1 MADGTVEGRG
11 SRKGGLS
18 GEDTSVDAL
27 PEAPHELGEAGL
39 HGEDIPGEDSPEA
52 LRELFEAALR
62 GEDPPGDDSPEAL
75 RELVEAALGGENAS
89 AGDPPEA
96 LREPVEADADW
107 IWETD
112 AELRFSWLSESYQT
126 ATGIDPASILGRFRF
141 DFLKQMVHGNR
152 HAAAHLED
160 LQAHRP
166 FRDFVY
172 ELKGG
177 RPGCRW
183 VSITGFPQ
191 FAGEGEFTG
200 YRGIGRNVTALAG
213 ALDELRQG
221 KNDSPAVGESAQHL
235 ADLERTMDAM
245 HMGVVLL
252 DAKLDTVI
260 VNKAYRELSRIP
272 DGAVT
277 VGAPFSLLMEL
288 NRRNGIYGDLDE
300 PQWQHYLAT
309 RFEEIRAGS
318 VAPREFTHANGR
330 TMMFSVTA
338 LSGGKR
344 LLTYYDVTEL
354 KLRDAEIVDA
364 NARAAET
371 FANLRTMVDQMPIG
385 VLVVD
390 ADMRAEVINR
400 AFYDFWQID
409 ARRAE
414 IGCSFR
420 ELMEASRDID
430 PFGSDDAT
438 WQQHIVEREAEI
450 RAGTA
455 GSRQFPRNDGRTLIS
470 SMAPL
475 AGGKRLISYVDVT
488 QMKDREAELAE
499 ALEKSRLA
507 EAVINAVEDPIFVKD
522 DHLRFVFV
530 NEAFSALFG
539 QTPQAMLGRPGGDF
553 LREKDAALFEDSE
566 RAVLATG
573 APYEV
578 EENFEVEGARRSRI
592 VRKNRVGMPSGR
604 NYVAGFLFDIS
615 DMKRRET
622 EAEDARK
629 NLATVLESLPA
640 AVIIYDRDDKFVFA
654 NRKLQDTLPAL
665 KPAWQPGRSFREAL
679 ELGHSVGYFR
689 SSGDPEI
696 DRLYD
701 GDRDVWLNAILARY
715 RLPNS
720 SYERRNPDGRWYQ
733 VYDMRTEDGTFI
745 GVRVDISE
753 IKSREKALQDSMR
766 QIDLFRHVMD
776 ELPVAAFIKAHD
788 LSIEFVNKAW
798 CAITG
803 LAKEDVIGRTDRELF
818 GADDAES
825 YSHDDTEV
833 VVTGAVREVEE
844 PVTHRDGTLRQ
855 LMTRK
860 SRLVALDGSV
870 HLVGS
875 STDITEVKARE
886 QALQESM
893 RENEVFRSLI
903 DNVPVSIY
911 AKRSDLRQF
920 YVNKGWCDLTGL
932 SKDEAIGKTDVEIF
946 GSDGEAFVAGDMAV
960 LRTGETQ
967 EIEETVTLADGSV
980 RHQFA
985 RKGAMIASDGSLYL
999 IGSTTDITELKMRE
1013 AELREARQRAVL
1025 ADRAKSEFLANMSHE
1040 IRTPMNGVLG
1050 MAELLAKSDLDP
1062 KQKTF
1067 TDIIVKSGNA
1077 LLTIINDI
1085 LDFSKI
1091 DAGQLVLDPAP
1102 FNLPEAIEDVAT
1114 LVSTRAKEKDLEL
1127 IVRVEPGLES
1137 LFIGDVGRIRQI
1149 VTNLLGNAVK
1159 FTDEGHVLV
1168 DVTGER
1174 VVAGTKLTIS
1184 VTDTGIGIP
1193 EEKQKQV
1200 FEKFSQVDTSST
1212 RRHEGTGLG
1221 LAITSRLVEL
1231 MGGEI
1236 GVESAEGK
1244 GSTFWF
1250 TVTLP
1255 RAGQQGG
1262 RRIMPVDVTGARVL
1276 IVDDNAVNRSILTE
1290 QMVSW
1295 TFDSCAAE
1303 SGPEGLKVL
1312 VAAAAYG
1319 VPVDCVVLDYQM
1331 PGMSGAEMARIV
1343 RNTAGLADTP
1353 IIMLT
1358 SVDQSLANTSYRDL
1372 DIDAQLIKPARSS
1385 VLLETLVATIQRHRH
1400 STTDGYVP
1408 AAVSI
1413 ASGETVQPVSAPT
1426 VRAASE
1432 RAQLHPPPVRARA
1445 RSGGDER
1452 RLDILVAEDNEV
1464 NQMVFTQ
1471 IIGETGYSFEIVGN
1485 GRKALDAFGRLN
1497 PRMILM
1503 DVSMPEMNGLEA
1515 TGAIRRLE
1523 EESGTHIPIVGVT
1536 AHALKG
1542 DRERCLEAGMDDYL
1556 PKPISPKALLEKVER
1571 WVGSS
1576 HEARR
1581 DAG

>member
-1 MADGTVEGRG
+1 MLLGHIPPTNRGGGFGLGFRGGDGMAEADEAIGTRGKRGTRKSTSHGDGA
-11 SRKGGLS
+11 LS
-18 GEDTSVDAL
+18 HAADMDSADAL
-27 PEAPHELGEAGL
+27 
-39 HGEDIPGEDSPEA
+39 
-52 LRELFEAALR
+52 RQ
-62 GEDPPGDDSPEAL
+62 
-75 RELVEAALGGENAS
+75 LVEAS
-89 AGDPPEA
+89 S
-96 LREPVEADADW
+96 DW

-112 AELRFSWLSESYQT
+112 AELRFSWLSQNYQA
-126 ATGIDPASILGRFRF
+126 ATGIDPADVLGRFRF
-141 DFLKQMVHGNR
+141 DFLKQVLNGDR
-152 HAAAHLED
+152 SAAAHLED

-177 RPGCRW
+177 RADCRW
-183 VSITGFPQ
+183 VLITGFPRFDDGGQ
-191 FAGEGEFTG
+191 FTG
-200 YRGIGRNVTALAG
+200 YRGIGRNVTALAD
-213 ALDELRQG
+213 AFENLEQG
-221 KNDSPAVGESAQHL
+221 PPAGGEPAQYL

-252 DAKLDTVI
+252 DARLDTLI
-260 VNKAYRELSRIP
+260 VNKAYRDLSRIP

-277 VGAPFSLLMEL
+277 VGAPFSLLMDL
-288 NRRNGIYGDLDE
+288 NRRNGIYGDIDE
-300 PQWQHYLAT
+300 QQWQRYLAT
-309 RFEEIRAGS
+309 RIEEIRAGS
-318 VAPREFTHANGR
+318 VAPREFSHANGR

-344 LLTYYDVTEL
+344 LLTYYEVTEV
-354 KLRDAEIVDA
+354 KRRDTEIESA
-364 NARAAET
+364 NAKIAET

-385 VLVVD
+385 VLVLD

-409 ARRAE
+409 PRRAE

-420 ELMEASRDID
+420 DLMDASRDVD
-430 PFGSDDAT
+430 PYGSDDAT
-438 WQQHIVEREAEI
+438 WQRHIADREAEI

-475 AGGKRLISYVDVT
+475 AGGRRLISYVDVT
-488 QMKDREAELAE
+488 DMKDREAELAD
-499 ALEKSRLA
+499 ALEKARLA
-507 EAVINAVEDPIFVKD
+507 EAVINAVKDPIFVKD
-522 DHLRFVFV
+522 DNLRFVFV
-530 NEAFSALFG
+530 NEAFASLFG
-539 QTPQAMLGRPGGDF
+539 QSPRAMLGKPGGDF
-553 LREKDAALFEDSE
+553 LALNDVALFEQSE
-566 RAVLATG
+566 RDVLATG
-573 APYEV
+573 RPYEV
-578 EENFEVEGARRSRI
+578 EENFEADGAGRSRI
-592 VRKNRVGMPSGR
+592 VRKSRVGMASGR
-604 NYVAGFLFDIS
+604 NYVAGFIFDIS

-665 KPAWQPGRSFREAL
+665 KPVWQAGCTFREAL
-679 ELGHSVGYFR
+679 ALGHSVGYFR
-689 SSGDPEI
+689 LCGDPEV
-696 DRLYD
+696 DKLYD
-701 GDRDVWLNAILARY
+701 SDPERWLDGILARY

-720 SYERRNPDGRWYQ
+720 SYERLNPDGRWYQ

-753 IKSREKALQDSMR
+753 IKSREKALQESMR
-766 QIDLFRHVMD
+766 QIDLFRHVLD
-776 ELPVAAFIKAHD
+776 ELPVAAFIKAQD

-798 CAITG
+798 CALTG
-803 LAKEDVIGRTDRELF
+803 IAKEDVIGRTDRQLF
-818 GADDAES
+818 GAEDAES

-833 VVTGAVREVEE
+833 VVTGRVREIEE

-886 QALQESM
+886 RALEESM

-932 SKDEAIGKTDVEIF
+932 SREYALGKTDIEIF
-946 GSDGEAFVAGDMAV
+946 GQDGEAFVNSDLAV
-960 LRTGETQ
+960 LRSGETQ
-967 EIEETVTLADGSV
+967 EVEETVTLADGSV

-1050 MAELLAKSDLDP
+1050 MAELLAKSNLDP

-1091 DAGQLVLDPAP
+1091 DAGQMVLDPAP
-1102 FNLPEAIEDVAT
+1102 FNLAEAIEDVAT

-1127 IVRVEPGLES
+1127 IVRVEPRLES
-1137 LFIGDVGRIRQI
+1137 MFIGDVGRIRQI
-1149 VTNLLGNAVK
+1149 VTNLVGNAVK

-1174 VVAGTKLTIS
+1174 VPTGTKLTIS

-1193 EEKQKQV
+1193 EQKLKLV

-1221 LAITSRLVEL
+1221 LAITSRLVDL
-1231 MGGEI
+1231 MGGDM

-1255 RAGQQGG
+1255 SAGQQDGQ
-1262 RRIMPVDVTGARVL
+1262 RIMPVDVTGARVL
-1276 IVDDNAVNRSILTE
+1276 IVDDNAVNRAILTE
-1290 QMVSW
+1290 QMASW

-1303 SGPEGLKVL
+1303 SGAEGLKVL
-1312 VAAAAYG
+1312 FAAAAYD

-1343 RNTAGLADTP
+1343 RNTAGLAETP

-1372 DIDAQLIKPARSS
+1372 GIDAQLIKPARSS

-1400 STTDGYVP
+1400 ATGGEAERLAADGPRNDVP
-1408 AAVSI
+1408 
-1413 ASGETVQPVSAPT
+1413 
-1426 VRAASE
+1426 R
-1432 RAQLHPPPVRARA
+1432 PPPSTPSAQRALLQPPAVRPRLPATGG
-1445 RSGGDER
+1445 GGD

-1471 IIGETGYSFEIVGN
+1471 ILGETGYGFEIVGN

-1497 PRMILM
+1497 PCMILM

-1515 TGAIRRLE
+1515 TAAIRRLE
-1523 EESGTHIPIVGVT
+1523 EETGTHVPIVGVT

-1556 PKPISPKALLEKVER
+1556 PKPISPRALLEKVER
-1571 WVGSS
+1571 WIG
-1576 HEARR
+1576 
-1581 DAG
+1581 AGRQVQRNAG

>member
-1 MADGTVEGRG
+1 MAEADETIGARG
-11 SRKGGLS
+11 KRGPRRSTAHGDDAS
-18 GEDTSVDAL
+18 SSAACMDSNDAL
-27 PEAPHELGEAGL
+27 
-39 HGEDIPGEDSPEA
+39 
-52 LRELFEAALR
+52 RQ
-62 GEDPPGDDSPEAL
+62 
-75 RELVEAALGGENAS
+75 LVEAGS
-89 AGDPPEA
+89 
-96 LREPVEADADW
+96 DW
-107 IWETD
+107 VWETD
-112 AELRFSWLSESYQT
+112 AELRFSWLSQNYQA
-126 ATGIDPASILGRFRF
+126 ATGIDPANVLGRFRF
-141 DFLKQMVHGNR
+141 DFLNQVLNGDR
-152 HAAAHLED
+152 SGAAHLED

-177 RPGCRW
+177 NADCRW
-183 VSITGFPQ
+183 VFTSGFPKFDDEGR
-191 FAGEGEFTG
+191 FAG

-213 ALDELRQG
+213 AF
-221 KNDSPAVGESAQHL
+221 
-235 ADLERTMDAM
+235 T
-245 HMGVVLL
+245 
-252 DAKLDTVI
+252 
-260 VNKAYRELSRIP
+260 
-272 DGAVT
+272 GAFK
-277 VGAPFSLLMEL
+277 GP
-288 NRRNGIYGDLDE
+288 G
-300 PQWQHYLAT
+300 P
-309 RFEEIRAGS
+309 
-318 VAPREFTHANGR
+318 
-330 TMMFSVTA
+330 
-338 LSGGKR
+338 
-344 LLTYYDVTEL
+344 
-354 KLRDAEIVDA
+354 
-364 NARAAET
+364 
-371 FANLRTMVDQMPIG
+371 
-385 VLVVD
+385 
-390 ADMRAEVINR
+390 
-400 AFYDFWQID
+400 
-409 ARRAE
+409 
-414 IGCSFR
+414 
-420 ELMEASRDID
+420 
-430 PFGSDDAT
+430 
-438 WQQHIVEREAEI
+438 
-450 RAGTA
+450 
-455 GSRQFPRNDGRTLIS
+455 
-470 SMAPL
+470 
-475 AGGKRLISYVDVT
+475 
-488 QMKDREAELAE
+488 DREAELAD
-499 ALEKSRLA
+499 ALEKARLA
-507 EAVINAVEDPIFVKD
+507 EAVINAVKDPIFVKD

-530 NEAFSALFG
+530 NEAFAALFG
-539 QTPQAMLGRPGGDF
+539 QTPQAMLGKPGGDF
-553 LREKDAALFEDSE
+553 LTTKDTALFEQSE
-566 RAVLATG
+566 RDVLATG
-573 APYEV
+573 RPYEV
-578 EENFEVEGARRSRI
+578 EENFEADGASRSRI
-592 VRKNRVGMPSGR
+592 VRKSRVGMASGR

-615 DMKRRET
+615 NMKRRET

-629 NLATVLESLPA
+629 HLASVLESLPA
-640 AVIIYDRDDKFVFA
+640 AVIIYDRDDRFVFA
-654 NRKLQDTLPAL
+654 NRKIQDTLPAL
-665 KPAWQPGRSFREAL
+665 KPAWQPGCTFREAL
-679 ELGHSVGYFR
+679 VLGHANGYFR
-689 SSGDPEI
+689 NSGDPQI
-696 DRLYD
+696 DQLYD
-701 GDRDVWLNAILARY
+701 SDHDRWLDAILARY

-720 SYERRNPDGRWYQ
+720 CYERHNPDGRWYQ
-733 VYDMRTEDGTFI
+733 VYDMRTDDGTFI

-753 IKSREKALQDSMR
+753 IKSREAALRDSMR

-776 ELPVAAFIKAHD
+776 ELPVAAFIKAQD

-803 LAKEDVIGRTDRELF
+803 LAKEDVIGRTDRQLF
-818 GADDAES
+818 GAQDADG
-825 YSHDDTEV
+825 YSHDDTQV
-833 VVTGAVREVEE
+833 AVTGIVKEVEE
-844 PVTHRDGTLRQ
+844 PVTHRDGTVRQ

-875 STDITEVKARE
+875 STDITDVKARE
-886 QALQESM
+886 RALEESM

-920 YVNKGWCDLTGL
+920 YVNKGWCDLTGF
-932 SKDEAIGKTDVEIF
+932 SKEEAIGKTDIEIF
-946 GSDGEAFVAGDMAV
+946 GPDGEAFVNGDLAV

-967 EIEETVTLADGSV
+967 EVEETVTLADGSV

-1102 FNLPEAIEDVAT
+1102 FNLAEAIEDVAT

-1127 IVRVEPGLES
+1127 IVRVEPRLES

-1174 VVAGTKLTIS
+1174 VPTGTKLTIS

-1193 EEKQKQV
+1193 EEKLKLV

-1231 MGGEI
+1231 MGGDI

-1250 TVTLP
+1250 SVTLP
-1255 RAGQQGG
+1255 RAGQQNGQ
-1262 RRIMPVDVTGARVL
+1262 RIMPIDVTGARVL
-1276 IVDDNAVNRSILTE
+1276 IVDDNSVNRAILTE
-1290 QMVSW
+1290 QMTSW

-1303 SGPEGLKVL
+1303 SGAEGLKVL
-1312 VAAAAYG
+1312 IAAAAYG

-1331 PGMSGAEMARIV
+1331 PEMSGAEMARIV
-1343 RNTAGLADTP
+1343 RNTAGLAGTP

-1372 DIDAQLIKPARSS
+1372 GIDAQLIKPARSS

-1400 STTDGYVP
+1400 NTGGSDAQP
-1408 AAVSI
+1408 LAADTAPGNV
-1413 ASGETVQPVSAPT
+1413 ARPQPSAPSEQ
-1426 VRAASE
+1426 RALLQPPSI
-1432 RAQLHPPPVRARA
+1432 RPRPPVAA
-1445 RSGGDER
+1445 GGD

-1471 IIGETGYSFEIVGN
+1471 ILGETGYGFEIVGN

-1497 PRMILM
+1497 PCMILM

-1515 TGAIRRLE
+1515 TAAIRRLE
-1523 EESGTHIPIVGVT
+1523 EETGTHVPIVGVT

-1556 PKPISPKALLEKVER
+1556 PKPISPRALLEKVER
-1571 WVGSS
+1571 WVGASRQ
-1576 HEARR
+1576 AQRN
-1581 DAG
+1581 AG